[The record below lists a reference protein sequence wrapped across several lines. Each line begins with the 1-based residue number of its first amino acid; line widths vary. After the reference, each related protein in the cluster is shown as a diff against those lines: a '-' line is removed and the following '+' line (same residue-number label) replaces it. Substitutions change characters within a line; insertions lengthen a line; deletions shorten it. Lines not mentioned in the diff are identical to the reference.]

1 MVSGHVDSLF
11 SAAYDGELSPDA
23 RGAFD
28 RHLGECSA
36 CAAAF
41 AELTTAVDA
50 LREQPTARMPH
61 PVRLPEGSPGP
72 ERRFAHRPMW
82 LPRGRAIVAGLTAA
96 GMVAV
101 AGGVTAAVVLT
112 RGAGP
117 TRTYSAAPALAP
129 GSNAGA
135 GAAIQ
140 APLASPQSASL
151 LPELAPLFRGFAGC
165 PKVLP
170 ISRAQALE
178 IPAGFSNHATGDNG
192 VSTGVVATQASS
204 FAPGGTVDIY
214 VRLIADSSS
223 TVSLPCTFLVGPPSA
238 SSSEEDEVTVAVP
251 TPVTGLTVDG
261 QPLLQVT
268 VPATA
273 VAGQTFEIVVSHPDP
288 VAVSSTVVVLTIQ
301 IN

>member
-1 MVSGHVDSLF
+1 MVSGHVESLF

-23 RGAFD
+23 RAAFD
-28 RHLGECSA
+28 RHLGECST

-61 PVRLPEGSPGP
+61 PVRLPEGSPGLEP
-72 ERRFAHRPMW
+72 RFAHRPMR

-117 TRTYSAAPALAP
+117 TRTYMAAPAVAP

-135 GAAIQ
+135 GAAIH

-151 LPELAPLFRGFAGC
+151 LPELAPLLGGLTDC
-165 PKVLP
+165 SPKALP
-170 ISRAQALE
+170 ISKAEALE
-178 IPAGFSNHATGDNG
+178 IPVGFSNHATEDNG

-204 FAPGGTVDIY
+204 FVPGGTVDIY
-214 VRLIADSSS
+214 ARLIDDSSHA
-223 TVSLPCTFLVGPPSA
+223 VSLPCTVLVGPQ
-238 SSSEEDEVTVAVP
+238 SSSSSPGDDFTMAVP
-251 TPVTGLTVDG
+251 TPVAGLTVDG

-273 VAGQTFEIVVSHPDP
+273 VAGQTYDILVAPPDAVVI
-288 VAVSSTVVVLTIQ
+288 LTIQ